1 MLTYADVCS
10 GSGRVKEDVSII
22 PLPLSPKSVKTS
34 WWGGAG
40 AGGAGGAG
48 GGMTPDPHVAM
59 QQVPS

>member
-1 MLTYADVCS
+1 MLSYADGCS
-10 GSGRVKEDVSII
+10 GPVRVKEEVPII

-40 AGGAGGAG
+40 VGGPGGAG
-48 GGMTPDPHVAM
+48 GGINPDPQVAM